1 MLDWV
6 ILRRRNVMHKK
17 LAVLC
22 VLGLLGSAAY
32 GATEKHASKP
42 QGGQTVVIVFK
53 DGHQQSFAMG
63 DVARI
68 EFKGSASSD
77 EASTSESMPGRGH
90 FLGKWELGE
99 GNGQTF
105 IVTLDSSG
113 NATKSIGSN
122 PHGTWTVVNGEAR
135 ITWDEGSF
143 DAIRKVGGHYMKF
156 WHPDG
161 NFSGEPRNVSS
172 ADHIAGKPI

>member
-1 MLDWV
+1 
-6 ILRRRNVMHKK
+6 MHKK

-22 VLGLLGSAAY
+22 VLGLLVLAAY
-32 GATEKHASKP
+32 GATEKRASKT

-68 EFKGSASSD
+68 EFQGSANSD
-77 EASTSESMPGRGH
+77 GTSVNEIVPGRGH

-99 GNGQTF
+99 GNGETF
-105 IVTLDSSG
+105 TVNLDSSG

-122 PHGTWTVVNGEAR
+122 SHGTWTVVNGEAR

-143 DAIRKVGGHYMKF
+143 DAIRRVGSRYMKF

-172 ADHIAGKPI
+172 AEHIAGKPI